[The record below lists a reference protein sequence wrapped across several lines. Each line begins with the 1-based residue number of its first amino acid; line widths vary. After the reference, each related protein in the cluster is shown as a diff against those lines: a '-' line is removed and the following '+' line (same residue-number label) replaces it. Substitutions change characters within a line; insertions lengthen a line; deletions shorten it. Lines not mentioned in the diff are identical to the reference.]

1 MSAPVLTTGG
11 RAVIFDRV
19 TGEKLTVS
27 VPTALENV
35 ANGRGRFVHGETGER
50 MEAEASAPAPAPAP
64 KPIPLTEPDVLPL
77 PEADRVPAPA
87 AEDAAP
93 TTDPLDHDG
102 DGRKGGSKPRAKKP
116 ADPERAA
123 VIAELRA
130 KGVKFFAGDPTDKLK
145 SLLPG

>member
-1 MSAPVLTTGG
+1 MTAPVLTTDG

-35 ANGRGRFVHGETGER
+35 ANGRGRFVHGEAGER
-50 MEAEASAPAPAPAP
+50 MKGEAAAPAPAPEPA
-64 KPIPLTEPDVLPL
+64 IPLTEPDVLPL
-77 PEADRVPAPA
+77 PEADQPSAPA

-102 DGRKGGSKPRAKKP
+102 DGKKGGSKPRAKKP
-116 ADPERAA
+116 DDPERVA
-123 VIAELRA
+123 VIAELKA
-130 KGVKFFAGDPTDKLK
+130 KGVKFFAGASTDKLK